1 MLSKLQ
7 SILSDEELIAMEEN
21 ERRKVEVQINR
32 LRNIQVFLNTAI
44 IGGFQLVDLIITL
57 LKACYKLKCSH

>member
-32 LRNIQVFLNTAI
+32 LRNIQVFLNTAV

-57 LKACYKLKCSH
+57 LKASYKLKCSH